1 MLWAPKRRVLGPGRV
16 RWLVVVDFDG
26 TITERDTQD
35 GLLEKYA
42 PEAYVEAERGL
53 SEGRL
58 TLRECMEREFAAVRG
73 DHDAIVAETVA
84 AARVRPGFGEFV
96 GAMEAAGNRLVVVS
110 GGFESVI
117 RPVLDRAGAGHLQV
131 ISHEFRITPEGT
143 TIEFMAD
150 ADCDVCGEECK
161 RGVVAAMRN
170 GLPVAYIGDGYSDR
184 CAAIAA
190 DRRFARRHLARDL
203 AELGLAYT
211 PFDDFH
217 AVRQALLS

>member
-1 MLWAPKRRVLGPGRV
+1 MSDRKVAAF
-16 RWLVVVDFDG
+16 DFDG

-58 TLRECMEREFAAVRG
+58 TLRECMEQEFAAVRG

-96 GAMEAAGNRLVVVS
+96 EAIEAAGNRLVVVS

-117 RPVLDRAGAGHLQV
+117 RPVLERAGAGHLQV

-161 RGVVAAMRN
+161 RAVVRELRDGYAT
-170 GLPVAYIGDGYSDR
+170 VVYIGDGYSDR
-184 CAAIAA
+184 CAAMDA
-190 DRRFARRHLARDL
+190 DVRFARRGLARFL
-203 AELGLAYT
+203 
-211 PFDDFH
+211 DDAGADF
-217 AVRQALLS
+217 AWFTDFERITDASSSAGC